1 MHYPTPPSLSGRKRP
16 ESVQVLMGDSN
27 GGENVSG
34 GGGGRLGLSRHASL
48 GPQLQRR
55 LGKLMKAHGEEK
67 EGLMEDER
75 RGKGDWARRG
85 SFEWDDAQTP
95 TADDQTPTA
104 ERTRDDLKW
113 PVQEGEVWQR
123 L

>member
-1 MHYPTPPSLSGRKRP
+1 MHYPAPPSLSGRKRP
-16 ESVQVLMGDSN
+16 ESVQVLMGEMN
-27 GGENVSG
+27 GGESVSS
-34 GGGGRLGLSRHASL
+34 GGGRLSLSRHASL

-55 LGKLMKAHGEEK
+55 LGKLMNSRGEEK
-67 EGLMEDER
+67 EGLMDDEK

-95 TADDQTPTA
+95 TADGQTPTA
-104 ERTRDDLKW
+104 EHTRDNLKW